1 MGVDI
6 TTQKGKIWGLSG
18 REKAFRVSAA
28 VYHSVLNNGMTT

>member
-18 REKAFRVSAA
+18 PVKKHLESAA